1 MRLAVIGPQN
11 TGKSTF
17 IKDFIKAF
25 PNYKTPQKTYRDVIS
40 KRKLSINQKS
50 TEKNQKIIRD
60 FLYKQ
65 ISENKQSNILFDRS
79 VIDNYIYS
87 LALYDKGEASLEFLN
102 ETFDLVM
109 RHLDFF
115 DGVILIPTAASIK
128 LVSDNLRDVDVNYID
143 KINRYFIKTLLLIN
157 KTRPLE
163 VFVISGSREERI
175 KLAGDIHRYMN
186 YKMRL

>member
-65 ISENKQSNILFDRS
+65 ISENKQSNILFD
-79 VIDNYIYS
+79 
-87 LALYDKGEASLEFLN
+87 
-102 ETFDLVM
+102 
-109 RHLDFF
+109 
-115 DGVILIPTAASIK
+115 
-128 LVSDNLRDVDVNYID
+128 
-143 KINRYFIKTLLLIN
+143 
-157 KTRPLE
+157 
-163 VFVISGSREERI
+163 
-175 KLAGDIHRYMN
+175 
-186 YKMRL
+186 